1 MSSYGR
7 ARSKVATERANLQ
20 LVWVR
25 AKLTECMALKTE
37 ALQMYLWEHEQMKL
51 VLLEDEDVEKTH
63 THTKNMA

>member
-1 MSSYGR
+1 MVELAAKSF
-7 ARSKVATERANLQ
+7 VTERANLQ

-51 VLLEDEDVEKTH
+51 VLLEDEDVEKKTH